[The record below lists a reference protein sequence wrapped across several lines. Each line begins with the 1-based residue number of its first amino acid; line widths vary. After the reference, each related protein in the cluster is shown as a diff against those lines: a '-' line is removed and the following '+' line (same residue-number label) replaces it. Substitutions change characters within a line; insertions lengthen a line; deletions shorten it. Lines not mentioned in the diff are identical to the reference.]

1 MIMRSTNN
9 SILIKHAY
17 YKRRARA
24 IIANVSLIAIV
35 LCICI
40 MMLLYGNTNYSLDV
54 VIRVLRG
61 ENIQGANFAIATLRL
76 PRMLSGLLVGIAFG
90 IAGNTFQTMLRNP
103 LASPDIIGVTS
114 GSSVAAV
121 FCILVLGL
129 SGPAVSIISVISG
142 LLVSMLIYLLSKDI
156 SFSGSRLILI
166 GIGIQAM
173 LQAAISFLL
182 LKASQYDVPGAMRWL
197 SGSLIGMIFKSK
209 DIPLMKC
216 IPTLFIVVMVF
227 GIISLLFTKY
237 LQVLELGDEFAT
249 TLGIRLNLVRI
260 ILILSAVF
268 LIAFATSTT
277 GPIAFVAFLAGP
289 IASKIV
295 GRGSSNVLASGL
307 VGALLV
313 LSSDMIGQYVFSTR
327 FPVGVITGILGA
339 PYMLFLLICI
349 NRRGE

>member
-9 SILIKHAY
+9 SIIIKHAY

-61 ENIQGANFAIATLRL
+61 ENIQGATFAIATLRL

-197 SGSLIGMIFKSK
+197 SGSLNGMT
-209 DIPLMKC
+209 MKG

-349 NRRGE
+349 NRRG

>member
-9 SILIKHAY
+9 SIIIKHAY

-24 IIANVSLIAIV
+24 ITANVSLIAIV

-61 ENIQGANFAIATLRL
+61 ENIQGATFAIATLRL

-197 SGSLIGMIFKSK
+197 SGSLNGMT
-209 DIPLMKC
+209 MKG